1 MLENDTLSRDKS
13 LVLFGVAAFVFSTF
27 MWVMTWQVFFA
38 IPLLVGLACMIA
50 GLIPLNPSARRLS
63 IRIGLAS
70 FFIAFVVAFGLIQ
83 YANRLEGSPVKII
96 VPDGSKGKFWIV
108 IDKVKGQTPS
118 LVNGIWV
125 FEIPPS
131 GTLLINDDGPLRVGH
146 EEDYYFRSGQ
156 RFNPMSDDIGSTKPS
171 GQEGYWFIIP

>member
-156 RFNPMSDDIGSTKPS
+156 RFNPTSDDIGSTN
-171 GQEGYWFIIP
+171 GQEGYWFIVP

>member
-1 MLENDTLSRDKS
+1 MLEYDTHSGDKS
-13 LVLFGVAAFVFSTF
+13 LVLIGVVAFVVSSV

-50 GLIPLNPSARRLS
+50 GQIHLNPSARRLS

-70 FFIAFVVAFGLIQ
+70 LLIAFVVAFGLIT

-96 VPDGSKGKFWIV
+96 VPDGYKGKFWIV

-131 GTLLINDDGPLRVGH
+131 GTLLINDDGPLSVGH
-146 EEDYYFRSGQ
+146 EESYYFRSGQ
-156 RFNPMSDDIGSTKPS
+156 RFNPTSDDIGSTEPN
-171 GQEGYWFIIP
+171 GQEGYWFIVP